1 MKSLPVTHKAT
12 RSPLKMSGSELVANS
27 AQVHKKF
34 VDVAGHYAEGRK
46 EASDEI
52 RADQRQ
58 KASMKEP
65 KEKPRLP
72 EMADTSGI
80 DTKEV
85 ATPETKKLAVKALT
99 GL

>member
-34 VDVAGHYAEGRK
+34 VDAGGYYAEGRK
-46 EASDEI
+46 AAADEI
-52 RADQRQ
+52 RADERQ

-65 KEKPRLP
+65 KEKPKLP

-85 ATPETKKLAVKALT
+85 AKVGTQLAVKAAT

>member
-34 VDVAGHYAEGRK
+34 VDAGGYYAEGRK
-46 EASDEI
+46 EALDEI
-52 RADQRQ
+52 RADQKH
-58 KASMKEP
+58 KASMKGP
-65 KEKPRLP
+65 KEKPRVP

-80 DTKEV
+80 DTKE
-85 ATPETKKLAVKALT
+85 ATKVGTQLAVKAAT